1 MLNRRH
7 LRIKVFQAIYSYL
20 RGAKNDL
27 GVGEKELITCINRIH
42 ELFILHVSVFTE
54 LQRFA
59 SKRLEERRN
68 KKLPSEQDLN
78 PNLRFVNNELLM
90 ALVNSDSLQKKVE
103 QYKISWVANDDI
115 IPKLFKTIEA
125 SETFQ
130 RFMNAPEYDLETQKS
145 FVLKL
150 YREFVADNEILQ
162 DLLKSEVFTGPT
174 ITTLFVGMW

>member
-125 SETFQ
+125 SVSHSGASTVQ
-130 RFMNAPEYDLETQKS
+130 WANGVTSNHSNKWLIKVKT
-145 FVLKL
+145 
-150 YREFVADNEILQ
+150 
-162 DLLKSEVFTGPT
+162 SEDR
-174 ITTLFVGMW
+174 